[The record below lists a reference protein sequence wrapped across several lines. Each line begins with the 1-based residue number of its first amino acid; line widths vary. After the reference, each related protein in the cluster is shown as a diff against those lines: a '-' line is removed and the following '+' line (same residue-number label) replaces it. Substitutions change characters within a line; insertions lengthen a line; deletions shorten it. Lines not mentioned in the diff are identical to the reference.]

1 VGLVTT
7 AQAGQG
13 RRQVP
18 GASANYTLLVG
29 GVAMCARCACLI
41 PDTTPAREQHD
52 GFHAAL
58 RALWDQVGGRS

>member
-1 VGLVTT
+1 MGLVTT
-7 AQAGQG
+7 
-13 RRQVP
+13 
-18 GASANYTLLVG
+18 LVG